1 MNKHLKTFCDKCVF
15 AEYENNE
22 QKGCS
27 LNRAEKLG
35 IDERNKGEDGNTS
48 FLLGRMCNAYRPTEW
63 LSLLD
68 FEESLNPEDTVM
80 TELYPP
86 MAYFIRLRTDEDDAI
101 GKLTVT
107 LDSIVAV
114 DGPPPVSVLVITDK
128 VEYNQEVWELF
139 IKYFGEENAETKY
152 HIVQISETPKHIH
165 RIIDEAFTHA
175 LNSWI
180 MTTSSGH
187 KVRPDTTQKLHE
199 LLNVQMQ
206 QAVMIEPYDGFN
218 GMIFPAYL
226 FKFLNGNKTKIFEDE
241 IMDGRAFLE
250 KVQASAERTK
260 AKTLYTS
267 EEFYAS

>member
-1 MNKHLKTFCDKCVF
+1 MNNHLKTFCDKCIF
-15 AEYENNE
+15 ARYENDE
-22 QKGCS
+22 QRGCS

-48 FLLGRMCNAYRPTEW
+48 FLLGRMCNAFRPTEW

-80 TELYPP
+80 AELYPP
-86 MAYFIRLRTDEDDAI
+86 IAYFIRLKTDEDDAI
-101 GKLTVT
+101 GKLEIT
-107 LDSIVAV
+107 LNSIIAV
-114 DGPPPVSVLVITDK
+114 DGPPPCSVLVITDK
-128 VEYNQEVWELF
+128 VEYNEEVWGLF
-139 IKYFGEENAETKY
+139 IKYFGEKNEDTKY
-152 HIVQISETPKHIH
+152 HIVQVAETPKNIH
-165 RIIDEAFTHA
+165 SVIDEAFTHA

-187 KVRPDTTQKLHE
+187 EVKSDTTQILHKMINME
-199 LLNVQMQ
+199 MKQVVL
-206 QAVMIEPYDGFN
+206 IEPYDGFN

-226 FKFLNGNKTKIFEDE
+226 FKFLNGNKVKLFQDE
-241 IMDGRAFLE
+241 MIDSRAFLE
-250 KVQASAERTK
+250 KVKASAERTK